1 MTGSEFS
8 TFEPSSGKEV
18 VALFDQ
24 VFVQSEGEAEGKI
37 VADLVSDLI
46 TLTPSNDLI
55 GFVATSDSSIVG
67 CIFFSRFILPSNEP
81 AFLLSPVA
89 VSTELQGKRVGQGLI
104 SYGLKHLKSLDVAL
118 VFTYGDPSFYTKVGF
133 DQISESVVEP
143 PFELSQPEGW
153 LAQSL
158 DGESVKAMKGPAKCV
173 EALSEASY
181 W

>member
-1 MTGSEFS
+1 MIGVEYSIY
-8 TFEPSSGKEV
+8 EPGLAEEMVS
-18 VALFDQ
+18 LFNQ
-24 VFVQSEGEAEGKI
+24 VFTQSEGETEGRI

-55 GFVATSDSSIVG
+55 GFVATSDNSVVG
-67 CIFFSRFILPSNEP
+67 CIFFSRCILPSNES

-89 VSTELQGKRVGQGLI
+89 VLTEQQGKHVGQGLI
-104 SYGLKHLKSLDVAL
+104 NYGLKYLNCLDVGL
-118 VFTYGDPSFYTKVGF
+118 VFTYGDPSFYAKVGF
-133 DQISESVVEP
+133 DQISESVIKP

-158 DGESVKAMKGPAKCV
+158 NGMPIQAMQGRAKCV
-173 EALSEASY
+173 EALSDASY